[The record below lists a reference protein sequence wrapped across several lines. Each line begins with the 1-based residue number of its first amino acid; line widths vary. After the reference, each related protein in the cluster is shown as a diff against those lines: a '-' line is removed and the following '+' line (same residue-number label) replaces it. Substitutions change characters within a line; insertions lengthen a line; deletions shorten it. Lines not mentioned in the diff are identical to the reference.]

1 VVSDRTTGEVQAI
14 VGGVDTR
21 PGTFNRALD
30 ARRPIGSLAKAAVY
44 LAALEG
50 GDYTLGSILDD
61 SRFELKLP
69 NGDIWKP
76 ENFNRKVRGNVLLI
90 DALVYSLNLPA
101 ARVAMDTGLDKVV
114 DTFHRLGIDSGIAA
128 LPSIAL
134 GTLELTPVE
143 VNRMY
148 QTIANDGFSQ
158 PQRTIRTVM
167 DGEGQLSSQ
176 YALTL
181 ERSFDPETLYLL
193 QYALADVMLRGSG
206 RSRLK
211 QLQREHFVAG
221 KTGTT
226 EGQRDSW
233 FSGFAGDYQATVWV
247 GNDDNI
253 PTPLTGSSGALPI
266 WTSMMREI
274 SIRSLSF
281 GPRPGIEY
289 VPIDPISGKRSSR
302 RCSSVYL
309 LPFIEGTAPEEKV
322 GCAERQAGNRLQR
335 WLQELVD

>member
-1 VVSDRTTGEVQAI
+1 
-14 VGGVDTR
+14 
-21 PGTFNRALD
+21 
-30 ARRPIGSLAKAAVY
+30 
-44 LAALEG
+44 
-50 GDYTLGSILDD
+50 
-61 SRFELKLP
+61 
-69 NGDIWKP
+69 
-76 ENFNRKVRGNVLLI
+76 
-90 DALVYSLNLPA
+90 
-101 ARVAMDTGLDKVV
+101 
-114 DTFHRLGIDSGIAA
+114 
-128 LPSIAL
+128 
-134 GTLELTPVE
+134 
-143 VNRMY
+143 
-148 QTIANDGFSQ
+148 
-158 PQRTIRTVM
+158 
-167 DGEGQLSSQ
+167 
-176 YALTL
+176 
-181 ERSFDPETLYLL
+181 
-193 QYALADVMLRGSG
+193 MLRGSG

-211 QLQREHFVAG
+211 ELSRDHFVAG

-274 SIRSLSF
+274 SSRALSF

-289 VPIDPISGKRSSR
+289 IPIDPISGKRSSR

-322 GCAERQAGNRLQR
+322 NCADRKAGNRLQR